1 MRNNYYSN
9 KDAFFMH
16 LRFIG
21 LNMERFYNN
30 FKNSTTLQNII
41 KFWKIDSLKN
51 TELSNQIN
59 G

>member
-1 MRNNYYSN
+1 MGNNYN
-9 KDAFFMH
+9 KGGFFMH

-21 LNMERFYNN
+21 LNMERFYKN

-51 TELSNQIN
+51 T
-59 G
+59 